1 MGTAGMLKILDKKKW
16 THLLKMCVLL
26 IIFLFY
32 FLFKIISKKCAPIW
46 NYLAKMEEGEG
57 VGELGKQL
65 ALIRP

>member
-1 MGTAGMLKILDKKKW
+1 
-16 THLLKMCVLL
+16 MCVLL